1 MEINMTKRGEM
12 LIEDGRKQ
20 GIQEGIKKNS
30 LDTAIKEGLSD
41 ELIAKLTGL
50 TESQVSIIRQSIGNQ
65 INLKG
70 YRKGILFQ

>member
-1 MEINMTKRGEM
+1 MTKRGEM